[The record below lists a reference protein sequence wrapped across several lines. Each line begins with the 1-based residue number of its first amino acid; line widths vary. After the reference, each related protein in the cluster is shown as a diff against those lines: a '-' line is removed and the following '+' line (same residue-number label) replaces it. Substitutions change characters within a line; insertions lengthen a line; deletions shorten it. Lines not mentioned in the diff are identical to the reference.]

1 MLLAGKNGLIV
12 GVANKASIA
21 WAIAQAA
28 AREGAR
34 LAFNYQNERL
44 RENVE
49 ELVAQIP
56 EAKAFA
62 CDVSDDAQIGELMKS
77 VEAELGGLDF
87 IVHSVAYAPREEL
100 TGEFIN
106 TTRAGFATAM
116 DVSVYSLVAL
126 ARAAL
131 PLLREN
137 SSIVTLTYLGGE
149 RVVPHY
155 NVMGVA
161 KAALESTVRYLA
173 NDLGPRNVRVNAI
186 SAGPI
191 RTLAARGVSGIN
203 TLAVPLLTGGT
214 LPSQL
219 NRLVQLLL
227 LNGASKPSPLQVN
240 SAASEC
246 LASAQTPTVA
256 TAQRLAI
263 VGLRCDRAR
272 PAWRRRCLSHTI
284 LLTPE
289 KSKCGRQLQ
298 ILGPGRRRREQ
309 ITPTPPIPALDPL
322 GQSGKLMG
330 SQRFAAFDP
339 SVKARSCP
347 RSTSSSGEA
356 AGRSGSFPRVRSS
369 TAARRRAAC
378 VCRSAR

>member
-56 EAKAFA
+56 GAKAFA

-126 ARAAL
+126 SRAAL

-191 RTLAARGVSGIN
+191 RTLAARGVSGITKMVEHHRETAPLRRATEQAEVGDAGLFLVSPLSRGITGEVIYVDGGYHILG
-203 TLAVPLLTGGT
+203 TLA
-214 LPSQL
+214 
-219 NRLVQLLL
+219 
-227 LNGASKPSPLQVN
+227 
-240 SAASEC
+240 
-246 LASAQTPTVA
+246 
-256 TAQRLAI
+256 
-263 VGLRCDRAR
+263 
-272 PAWRRRCLSHTI
+272 
-284 LLTPE
+284 
-289 KSKCGRQLQ
+289 
-298 ILGPGRRRREQ
+298 
-309 ITPTPPIPALDPL
+309 PIA
-322 GQSGKLMG
+322 
-330 SQRFAAFDP
+330 
-339 SVKARSCP
+339 
-347 RSTSSSGEA
+347 
-356 AGRSGSFPRVRSS
+356 
-369 TAARRRAAC
+369 
-378 VCRSAR
+378 